1 MTAEYA
7 WLFIFGIIAYMIII
21 DPNVGSFIILMT
33 KILKVNIE
41 RMIWMIRF
49 HPVIL
54 SSPVSKWLMMRKY
67 MKTAKELSQELSKD
81 DSDGV

>member
-7 WLFIFGIIAYMIII
+7 WLLIFGIIAYMIII

-33 KILKVNIE
+33 KTLKVNIE

-54 SSPVSKWLMMRKY
+54 SSPVGKWLMMRKY
-67 MKTAKELSQELSKD
+67 MKTVKELSQELSKD
-81 DSDGV
+81 DSDAV